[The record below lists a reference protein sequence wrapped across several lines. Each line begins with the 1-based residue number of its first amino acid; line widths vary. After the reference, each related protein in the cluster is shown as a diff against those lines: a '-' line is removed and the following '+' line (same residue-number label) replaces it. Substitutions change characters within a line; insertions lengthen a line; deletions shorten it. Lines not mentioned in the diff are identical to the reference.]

1 MVPVILNIE
10 TLSTNIY
17 IYIFFLHVWPIASKA
32 RNFLI
37 IDYILLQTTRDI
49 GHEELG
55 KVEQY
60 LK

>member
-17 IYIFFLHVWPIASKA
+17 IYFFLHVWPIASKA
-32 RNFLI
+32 RNFII
-37 IDYILLQTTRDI
+37 IDYILLQPTRDM

-55 KVEQY
+55 KVE
-60 LK
+60 